1 MPITVTREKG
11 SMGDRMTDAGGYGK
25 LGKAKLALCRA
36 AAIRAR
42 DEGAAMR
49 GSGFVWEALAAARR
63 LNLKDMGVAAPAPGA
78 PGATRRAV
86 LAALGAGGIAA
97 ALPRPA
103 YAAPIAPGPVAI
115 IGGGMAGLSALW
127 HLTQAGIDARLYEAR
142 LRLGGRMWTSKV
154 AGQPAIEMGGQ
165 FVNTDHA
172 DMHAL
177 CREFGLALIDRKG
190 FAHRTMVVQNGKEIA
205 EGKLAAGLRG
215 IAGQIDADA
224 VRLDQN
230 YATVSLDLDRLS
242 FTDYLDKYARLMPD
256 PWVRQLMEATAR
268 TEYGCEPVQAS
279 AIELIFN
286 LPAIEGRRID
296 VLSRSDERFLISG
309 GSSALVA
316 AMAQRLGGRIST
328 GKLVKRVDALGSGV
342 RLVFADG
349 KTADASAVIV
359 ATPAGITRNI
369 AFTLPLPPLWQ
380 RFIAEVGLGKNEKVQ
395 AVTPTRPWE
404 KPIGRGGEVWDVS
417 AKSGVSQGWDAGVR
431 PATGAG
437 GVWNWYLGGD
447 QVTAAATGDARA
459 QAKRFAAQVESGLP
473 GMVAASGAARRSA
486 WHRDPMTMGGYVNF
500 RPGQLTRFG
509 RLIWTETDGIA
520 SRPVPSGPVHFA
532 GEHLS
537 DAYPGYMNGGAQT
550 GRLAAE
556 AIIAARAPARRFG

>member
-1 MPITVTREKG
+1 M
-11 SMGDRMTDAGGYGK
+11 
-25 LGKAKLALCRA
+25 LGKPALALSHTP
-36 AAIRAR
+36 AIRTR
-42 DEGAAMR
+42 GEGATMR

-63 LNLKDMGVAAPAPGA
+63 LNLNEIGAAAPAPGTA
-78 PGATRRAV
+78 GDTRRAV
-86 LAALGAGGIAA
+86 LKALGAGSLAA
-97 ALPRPA
+97 AWPR
-103 YAAPIAPGPVAI
+103 AAHAAAIAPGPVAI

-142 LRLGGRMWTSKV
+142 PRLGGRMWTSKV

-177 CREFGLALIDRKG
+177 CREFGIALIDRKG
-190 FAHRTMVVQNGKEIA
+190 FAHRTMIVQDGKEIA
-205 EGKLAAGLRG
+205 EGKLAIGLRG

-230 YATVSLDLDRLS
+230 YAKVSLELDQLS
-242 FTDYLDKYARLMPD
+242 FTGYLDRYARLMPD
-256 PWVRQLMEATAR
+256 PWVRSLMEATAR
-268 TEYGCEPVQAS
+268 TEYGCEPGQAS

-296 VLSRSDERFLISG
+296 VLSRSDERFLVAG
-309 GSSALVA
+309 GSSTLVA
-316 AMAQRLGGRIST
+316 AMGQRLGGRITT
-328 GKLVKRVDALGSGV
+328 GKTVKRVDALGSGV

-369 AFTLPLPPLWQ
+369 AFTVPLPPLWQ

-395 AVTPTRPWE
+395 AAMVTRPWE
-404 KPIGRGGEVWDVS
+404 KPIGRGGEVWDVTR
-417 AKSGVSQGWDAGVR
+417 KSGMAQGWDAGVR
-431 PATGAG
+431 PSTGQS
-437 GVWNWYLGGD
+437 GVWTWFLGGD
-447 QVTAAATGDARA
+447 QVTAADGGDARA
-459 QAKRFAAQVESGLP
+459 QAKHFAAQVESGLP
-473 GMVAASGAARRSA
+473 GMGAASGAARRTA

-509 RLIWTETDGIA
+509 RLIWTETDGVA
-520 SRPVPSGPVHFA
+520 SHPVGSAPVHFA